1 MLLYIIQQLF
11 FSIILISAVHYI
23 YLYFQHNLTRPAV
36 KDLVDKPKQQYKEML
51 DYVKKI
57 EIKKEKKDPMKDEL
71 KNYLKDLSEDKPST
85 TTNNEPT
92 YSNEYGGSLF
102 DSQYQTL

>member
-1 MLLYIIQQLF
+1 MLLYIIRQLF
-11 FSIILISAVHYI
+11 FSIILILAVHYI
-23 YLYFQHNLTRPAV
+23 YLYFQTNLTRPAI

-57 EIKKEKKDPMKDEL
+57 PIKKKKKDPMKDEL
-71 KNYLKDLSEDKPST
+71 KNYLKDLSDDKPNNII
-85 TTNNEPT
+85 NNEPT
-92 YSNEYGGSLF
+92 YSNEFGASLF